1 MQPELHRGFWR
12 GSQEVTAGLP
22 VTPVAPVPSL
32 VPVALEKSAYCTFM
46 QVLQQVLPA
55 LASHGVLL

>member
-32 VPVALEKSAYCTFM
+32 VPVALEKSA
-46 QVLQQVLPA
+46 
-55 LASHGVLL
+55 